1 LATVI
6 VAGGGVIGLSI
17 AWRAARRGFSVT
29 VADPSPGQGATHAA
43 AGMLTPVSEAT
54 YTEKELFALGAA
66 SLERYPGFAAE
77 LTSAAGEPTGFRQT
91 GTLQVGYDADDLAVI
106 DELHALHDSLGV
118 PGRRLT
124 ARECRGLEPMLD
136 PSVRGGL
143 LAEADGS
150 IDPRL
155 LTRALLAAAARAGV
169 QLIRQPVAQLI
180 HDAERTRPG
189 QAPGAG
195 SDAERTRPGH
205 APAPGSTPAGTPDAR
220 PQQGTRPGGGRV
232 RGVRLAD
239 GTELTADWTVL
250 AAGWNSAAIDGLP
263 ADCVPPVRPVKG
275 QVVRLRAPDGF
286 LRRTVR
292 GIVKGSS
299 VYLVPRESGELV
311 VGATQEELGP
321 DTRVTAGGLW
331 ELLRDARTLVPGIT
345 ELEFTE
351 AVARLRPGT
360 PDNAPILGPCP
371 AAGLVLATGH
381 FRNGVLLTP
390 VTADIITDYLET
402 GRLPEVA
409 AHFTIGRF
417 HGDRPGPGTRPA
429 AAGRPG

>member
-6 VAGGGVIGLSI
+6 VAGGGVIGLGI
-17 AWRAARRGFSVT
+17 AWRAAQRGFRVT
-29 VADPSPGQGATHAA
+29 VADPSPGQGASHAA
-43 AGMLTPVSEAT
+43 AGMLTPVSEAS
-54 YTEKELFALGAA
+54 YTEKELFTLGAA
-66 SLERYPGFAAE
+66 SLERYPGFVAE
-77 LTSAAGEPTGFRQT
+77 LTAATGEPTGFRRS

-106 DELHALHDSLGV
+106 DELHALQESLGV
-118 PGRRLT
+118 PGCRLT

-150 IDPRL
+150 VDPRL
-155 LTRALLAAAARAGV
+155 LTRALLAAAARAGAR
-169 QLIRQPVAQLI
+169 LIRQPVAQVI
-180 HDAERTRPG
+180 RDAERTFVAGTPTAGSGPAARHAEAAP
-189 QAPGAG
+189 PGAG
-195 SDAERTRPGH
+195 RVPTDPVS
-205 APAPGSTPAGTPDAR
+205 
-220 PQQGTRPGGGRV
+220 GGRV

-239 GTELTADWTVL
+239 GTTITADWTVL

-275 QVVRLRAPDGF
+275 QVIRLRAPDGF

-292 GIVKGSS
+292 GIVRGSP
-299 VYLVPRESGELV
+299 VYLVPREDGELV

-331 ELLRDARTLVPGIT
+331 ELLRDARALVPGIT

-360 PDNAPILGPCP
+360 PDNAPVLGPCGAP
-371 AAGLVLATGH
+371 GLVLATGH

-390 VTADIITDYLET
+390 VTADVIADYLET
-402 GRLPEVA
+402 GRLPGVA

-417 HGDRPGPGTRPA
+417 RGSQPGPQSRPGPGS
-429 AAGRPG
+429 RPG